1 LKTEKQIRAVVFDF
15 DGTLATL
22 NINFPEMRKA
32 VLDLIESYEIPVD
45 ALSDLFVLEMVDAA
59 ETLISLKCPGEGNDF
74 VQKANSLITTIEI
87 EAAKKGK
94 LIYGTR
100 AMLSNLKSRNI
111 KTGVVTRNC
120 QSAVTCVFPDINM
133 YCDAVVTREATR
145 KVKPHPEHLLT
156 VLKLLD
162 VTPEYASMVGDHPM
176 DIKIGNDVG
185 SFTIGVLSGYSTSN
199 ELLQAGAD
207 IIIHTAANIINV
219 LP

>member
-1 LKTEKQIRAVVFDF
+1 
-15 DGTLATL
+15 
-22 NINFPEMRKA
+22 
-32 VLDLIESYEIPVD
+32 
-45 ALSDLFVLEMVDAA
+45 
-59 ETLISLKCPGEGNDF
+59 
-74 VQKANSLITTIEI
+74 
-87 EAAKKGK
+87 
-94 LIYGTR
+94 
-100 AMLSNLKSRNI
+100 
-111 KTGVVTRNC
+111 
-120 QSAVTCVFPDINM
+120 M

>member
-1 LKTEKQIRAVVFDF
+1 
-15 DGTLATL
+15 
-22 NINFPEMRKA
+22 MRKA
-32 VLDLIESYEIPVD
+32 VLDLIESYQIPVD
-45 ALSDLFVLEMVDAA
+45 EFSDLFILEMVDAA
-59 ETLISLKCPGEGNDF
+59 GTLVALKYPGEGNHF
-74 VQKANSLITTIEI
+74 VKQANSLITTIEI
-87 EAAKKGK
+87 EAAKQGE

-100 AMLSNLKSRNI
+100 TMLSDLKSHNI

-120 QSAVTCVFPDINM
+120 QSAVTCVFPDIHM

-162 VTPEYASMVGDHPM
+162 VTPACASMVGDHPM
-176 DIKIGNDVG
+176 DIKIGKDVG
-185 SFTIGVLSGYSTSN
+185 TFTIGVLSGYSTSS

-207 IIIHTAANIINV
+207 VIIHTAANIINV